1 MTAANI
7 SSRYAINSP
16 DVVAEDFNGHIVIL
30 NLANGH
36 YFALN
41 GIASPIWSLLVAG
54 HTPGSILGSIRAK
67 RPELSDS
74 ALAFVGRLIDLNL
87 LRLHPEETG
96 GPTDPIEEGWPGEA
110 PEIEVFD
117 DLAELIFADPIHDV
131 DERVGWPTPRPAR

>member
-7 SSRYAINSP
+7 SSRYTINSP

-36 YFALN
+36 YFALS
-41 GIASPIWSLLVAG
+41 GIATPIWSLLVAG
-54 HTPGSILGSIRAK
+54 RTPESVLASIEAK
-67 RPELSDS
+67 RPDLSDS
-74 ALAFVGRLIDLNL
+74 TLAFVGRLIELNL
-87 LRLHPEETG
+87 LRPHAEETG
-96 GPTDPIEEGWPGEA
+96 GPMDAIDQAWPGEA
-110 PEIEVFD
+110 PQIEVFD